1 MYNVT
6 LYCTVILAGEES
18 SLLSSIMRLKH
29 SLTDLIEPEF
39 GLFDQLLGLEVLTR
53 RQYNKVRA
61 GDKATYER
69 CDDLLDLLTSE
80 DQCEKVIKALQKTSQ
95 QHVVNYITQH
105 GGLKHTSTSLIIF
118 QIVSLA
124 NKINKINAC
133 LFVLLCICLLQSST
147 FCCLIVL
154 LV

>member
-6 LYCTVILAGEES
+6 LYCNVILAGEES

-39 GLFDQLLGLEVLTR
+39 GLLDQLLSLEVLTR

-61 GDKATYER
+61 GDKATYEG

-80 DQCEKVIKALQKTSQ
+80 DQCVKFIKALQKTSQ

-105 GGLKHTSTSLIIF
+105 GGLKHTTTSLIIF
-118 QIVSLA
+118 QIVSPA
-124 NKINKINAC
+124 NKMN
-133 LFVLLCICLLQSST
+133 ICLS
-147 FCCLIVL
+147 VL
-154 LV
+154 FF